1 MTDLTGQFGLSRI
14 GGRLGFLLGLA
25 LYFIGDGAP
34 VAHAFQVVG
43 DQVVEAMPSGA
54 RLAPLE
60 QYLGRDDVIF
70 SNIALTVN
78 QQDVLTQN
86 ALALIGVGYGFTE
99 YLALALNVWGVRP
112 KWLRRYIA
120 RDDRLICSQ
129 LIDVVFAKADIHL
142 FKDRRDYGAVTPGD
156 LYRWLAKHGSQ
167 TVTTTEGELS

>member
-1 MTDLTGQFGLSRI
+1 MRDLTGQYGLSRI
-14 GGRLGFLLGLA
+14 GGFTGWWIGLA

-34 VAHAFQVVG
+34 VSHAFQVIG

-70 SNIALTVN
+70 SNVALTET
-78 QQDVLTQN
+78 QQFVLTQN
-86 ALALIGVGYGFTE
+86 AIALIGVGYGFSE
-99 YLALALNVWGVRP
+99 YLALALNVWGIRP

-129 LIDVVFAKADIHL
+129 LIDRVWSKAGIHM
-142 FKDRRDYGAVTPGD
+142 FDGKDYGAVTPGD
-156 LYRWLAKHGSQ
+156 LYRWLAQHGSQ
-167 TVTTTEGELS
+167 TVTTEGN